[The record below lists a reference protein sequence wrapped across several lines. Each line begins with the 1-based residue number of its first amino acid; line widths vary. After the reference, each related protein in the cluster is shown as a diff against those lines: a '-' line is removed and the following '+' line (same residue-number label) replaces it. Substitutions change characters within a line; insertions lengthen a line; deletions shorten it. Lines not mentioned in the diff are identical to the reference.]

1 MTDTPPIP
9 EPPRTHAG
17 RDRHRGQAQG
27 GSWAR
32 RGRGMEG
39 GDDPWRPKPPPMAIP
54 GRISGVPTSQPLRPG
69 LLGRPFLASCSG
81 WGLWYRL
88 YCTPAGPIPPDRSCS
103 AGNSPAKAPPLAGHL
118 PLTLAD
124 PGWLSKE
131 FLIRRERYSGI
142 VHTAFAAAQ
151 QLRCLR
157 PRNSKSPLNVCLM
170 STGDGGGV
178 AYHATRKNAADCLVS
193 CLQNPDEH

>member
-1 MTDTPPIP
+1 M
-9 EPPRTHAG
+9 
-17 RDRHRGQAQG
+17 
-27 GSWAR
+27 
-32 RGRGMEG
+32 
-39 GDDPWRPKPPPMAIP
+39 IP
-54 GRISGVPTSQPLRPG
+54 GGRRCHQWPVSGRLRGCPNVPTPYARPLGTPVFA
-69 LLGRPFLASCSG
+69 PCPG

-88 YCTPAGPIPPDRSCS
+88 YCTPAGPIPQIAPCS
-103 AGNSPAKAPPLAGHL
+103 AGNSPAKAPPPLAGHL

-124 PGWLSKE
+124 PGGLSKE

-151 QLRCLR
+151 QIRCLR

-178 AYHATRKNAADCLVS
+178 AYHATRKNAADCLVC

>member
-1 MTDTPPIP
+1 M
-9 EPPRTHAG
+9 
-17 RDRHRGQAQG
+17 
-27 GSWAR
+27 
-32 RGRGMEG
+32 
-39 GDDPWRPKPPPMAIP
+39 
-54 GRISGVPTSQPLRPG
+54 SQPLTPG
-69 LLGRPFLASCSG
+69 LLGHPFSPLAPDGGYGIDFTVHRPDPSPRSLLA
-81 WGLWYRL
+81 R
-88 YCTPAGPIPPDRSCS
+88 PVIAPPK
-103 AGNSPAKAPPLAGHL
+103 PPPLAGHL

-124 PGWLSKE
+124 PGGLSKE

-151 QLRCLR
+151 QIRCLR

-178 AYHATRKNAADCLVS
+178 AYHATRKNAADCLVC